1 MRVLLCALLALAG
14 CAAPPKP
21 APAPAP
27 PPPPR
32 TIERVAAQV
41 LAAPALAAPALEV
54 RGLREADLASIER
67 VREATRRLTG
77 SAVAVSG
84 VGIVEA
90 FALPGFL
97 SGSLVAGGLILAPFA
112 IGLNAAEKRQHG
124 AIVAALKQTDLRD
137 AVHAGLAK
145 RLPATTAQT
154 RLTVIV
160 LAYGLVPK
168 YGNPHGPLCL
178 TLDADIVVQDSAR
191 EVYRDT
197 VYLEAWRRSADAP
210 PPVCAHMEDFAA
222 KDGAPARNAA
232 LDAAQVLAA
241 IVRQRTP
248 ALPWTQ

>member
-14 CAAPPKP
+14 CATPPTPAPKP
-21 APAPAP
+21 P
-27 PPPPR
+27 PEPVR
-32 TIERVAAQV
+32 VIERLAPKV
-41 LAAPALAAPALEV
+41 LAAPALPAPALEV

-90 FALPGFL
+90 FALPGFF

-112 IGLNAAEKRQHG
+112 IGLNAAEKRQHE
-124 AIVAALKQTDLRD
+124 AIVSALKETDLRD
-137 AVHAGLAK
+137 AVSAGLAK
-145 RLPATTAQT
+145 RLPASAAQT

-178 TLDADIVVQDSAR
+178 TLDADIVVHDGGR

-222 KDGAPARNAA
+222 KDGAPVRNAA

-241 IVRQRTP
+241 IVRLRTP
-248 ALPWTQ
+248 ALPWTP